1 LAGTLAA
8 AAQTVLAAAAG
19 PPPPSFPGV
28 LLDWHADPVVVLSLL
43 AAALLYVA
51 GLRRL
56 AAAGR
61 DWPRRRT
68 VAFLSGLATI
78 AVALQS
84 AAATY
89 EDALFSVHVA
99 QHMVL
104 TMLAPPLLALGAPIT
119 LALMTTP
126 RKLRQRITRLVHSA
140 PVKALSHPMLA
151 WVIFTLSLY
160 VLYYSPLFGLSLR
173 NVLVHNLVHLHFIL
187 AGLLFWWPIIG
198 LDPTR
203 WRLHPGARLGLLFLM
218 LPFHAFLGVAL
229 MGSSALLD
237 PRMAVLAPAWA
248 DPLAQ
253 QQAGGG
259 ILWGA
264 GDLIAV
270 IAALAI
276 MVMWASDD
284 EKQARRED
292 RRLDRER
299 AAATGPLRPARP
311 GQQHRR

>member
-1 LAGTLAA
+1 LAA
-8 AAQTVLAAAAG
+8 PMLTVLAAAAG
-19 PPPPSFPGV
+19 PPPPSFPGL
-28 LLDWHADPVVVLSLL
+28 LLDWHADPLVIAGLL
-43 AAALLYVA
+43 AGGLLYGA

-68 VAFLSGLATI
+68 VAFMAGLATVAI
-78 AVALQS
+78 ALLS

-126 RKLRQRITRLVHSA
+126 APVRKRITRLVHSA
-140 PVKALSHPMLA
+140 PVKGLSHPMLA

-173 NVLVHNLVHLHFIL
+173 NPAVHVFVHAHFLL

-198 LDPTR
+198 VDPTR

-229 MGSSALLD
+229 MGSNSLLD
-237 PRMAVLAPAWA
+237 PAMAALAPAWA

-264 GDLIAV
+264 GDLVSV
-270 IAALAI
+270 IAALGI
-276 MVMWASDD
+276 MVSWASDD

-292 RRLDRER
+292 RRLDRDR
-299 AAATGPLRPARP
+299 AASGPLRPARP
-311 GQQHRR
+311 GQQHRPG